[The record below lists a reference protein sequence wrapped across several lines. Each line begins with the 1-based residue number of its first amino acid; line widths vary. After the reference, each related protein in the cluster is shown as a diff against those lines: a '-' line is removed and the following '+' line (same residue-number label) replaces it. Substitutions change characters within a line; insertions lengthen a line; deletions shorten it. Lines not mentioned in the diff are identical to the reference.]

1 MRDHRYVDE
10 LTIEELEAA
19 LRLRRRD
26 ERLSRFGGHPAPVD
40 PLSHG
45 SGRGSNT
52 ESSPREP
59 AEAARRGHG
68 PRYSAAVE
76 PSRRMRLRRP
86 IHWRWLRD
94 QALMIVEV
102 LAVIGLV
109 WVIVTMVSTVN
120 KINGS
125 SRAIQLLPTP
135 TPAPMVDVVVLPGG
149 HTPPDANRQSQPAPI
164 PAHLRDLVAQI
175 TPLPVPTRGPEH
187 VQRIIIPAIGVD
199 AAVVLGDDWESLKRG
214 PGWHAGTANPGERGN
229 CVISGHND
237 IFGEVFRDLPDLKVG
252 DQIQVETRSATYTY
266 EVTQTR
272 IVEETEVSV
281 LDATSTPVLTL
292 YSCYPYGVDTHR
304 IVVIASLV
312 G

>member
-1 MRDHRYVDE
+1 MKDHRYVDE

-26 ERLSRFGGHPAPVD
+26 ERLSRFGGRPAPVD
-40 PLSHG
+40 PPSQG
-45 SGRGSNT
+45 DGRAGDVQ
-52 ESSPREP
+52 PGRRDP
-59 AEAARRGHG
+59 AEPDVRNLG
-68 PRYSAAVE
+68 PRYSAAIE
-76 PSRRMRLRRP
+76 SSRRMRLRRP
-86 IHWRWLRD
+86 IRWRWLRD
-94 QALMIVEV
+94 QVLVLVEV
-102 LAVIGLV
+102 LAVLGLV
-109 WVIVTMVSTVN
+109 WVIVTMVATVDR
-120 KINGS
+120 INDS
-125 SRAIQLLPTP
+125 SRAIQILPTP
-135 TPAPMVDVVVLPGG
+135 TPAPMVDVLVLPGG
-149 HTPPDANRQSQPAPI
+149 HTPPDADRQSQPAPI

-199 AAVVLGDDWESLKRG
+199 AAVVLGDDWESLKMG

-252 DQIQVETRSATYTY
+252 DLIQVQTRSATYTY